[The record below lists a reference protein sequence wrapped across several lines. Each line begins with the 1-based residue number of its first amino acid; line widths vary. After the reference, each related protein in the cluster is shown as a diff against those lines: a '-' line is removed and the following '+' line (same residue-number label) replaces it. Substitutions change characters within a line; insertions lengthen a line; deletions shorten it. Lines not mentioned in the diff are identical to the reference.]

1 MDIGSVTIVILA
13 QTKTNAETKNN
24 KQKGD
29 IKMKTYKGFDKDL
42 KCRDFQY
49 EIGKKYEEKEAK
61 ACEKGFHACANPLN
75 VLQYYPPCHENRYCE
90 VEQDGDFSENGDDSK
105 IASTKIEISNEISL
119 EELIQAAM
127 DKSGESEIYSINTG
141 DHTVAENV
149 ESYSIALNKGYG
161 SMAANAGNY
170 SLATTVKGSSIAAN
184 TGNYS
189 VAWSEKGYSIAA
201 NTGSC
206 SAAVNN
212 GHYSIAA
219 NMGERSVAISDS
231 EGSVAIN
238 IGNHSTAINNVV
250 ESIALNMGRHAEASV
265 IKEGS
270 IAIATGIQSRAKGG
284 LGSAIV
290 LVERTTWN
298 GYAHLLN
305 NIKAAIVDGEKIKA
319 DTWYT
324 LKNGEFVE
332 CD

>member
-1 MDIGSVTIVILA
+1 
-13 QTKTNAETKNN
+13 
-24 KQKGD
+24 
-29 IKMKTYKGFDKDL
+29 MKTYKGFDKDL

-127 DKSGESEIYSINTG
+127 DKSGESEIYSVNTG
-141 DHTVAENV
+141 DHTVAENA
-149 ESYSIALNKGYG
+149 ENCSIALNKGCG
-161 SMAANAGNY
+161 SIATNAGHY
-170 SLATTVKGSSIAAN
+170 SLATTIKSFTIAANTGDYSVAWGQEAHSIAANIGEGSAALSGGYRSIAAN
-184 TGNYS
+184 TG
-189 VAWSEKGYSIAA
+189 GH
-201 NTGSC
+201 
-206 SAAVNN
+206 SAAIS
-212 GHYSIAA
+212 Y
-219 NMGERSVAISDS
+219 GED
-231 EGSVAIN
+231 SVAIN
-238 IGNHSTAINNVV
+238 VGNQSTAINNGGTSV
-250 ESIALNMGRHAEASV
+250 ALNTGHHAEASV
-265 IKEGS
+265 QNENS
-270 IAIATGIQSRAKGG
+270 IAIATGIQSRAKAG

-290 LVERTTWN
+290 LVERTSWN
-298 GYAHLLN
+298 GRDYPLN
-305 NIKAAIVDGEKIKA
+305 NIKAVIVDGEKIKA